1 MCEPISAATA
11 TAIAAGVSAATAVGG
26 AIMSSRAQSQAASA
40 LAAQNQATQ
49 QAQEQAFTQRN
60 QAALAQT
67 AGQTAA
73 MEQSFQDQ
81 RAVASQAQ
89 TAQMSALKQY
99 QDTLDAENAQAAAL
113 RQAGD
118 QQAQTLLAATT
129 APALNQAQTTQATQA
144 ATLLGQNM
152 PAGPEAPDPSGGGTN
167 AVSNDPTEQAALAR
181 RTAEAATNIRTYGA
195 KIGQLASYD
204 APTQAVNLAVEANKT
219 GIMPAQTA
227 DYLLRSGSNARLLP
241 SQVAYQAATGEGQAQ
256 LGLVQSR
263 AQNALDAASLSYGN
277 TTDIANLGQSD
288 ADTIAANKA
297 AQAKAD
303 AAYQASL
310 GSLVTGVGNLGLYG
324 VGRFGSFTG
333 GTPVL
338 PAGQSPFAGVPVG
351 GSPAGNIT

>member
-1 MCEPISAATA
+1 
-11 TAIAAGVSAATAVGG
+11 
-26 AIMSSRAQSQAASA
+26 MSSRAQSQAANA
-40 LAAQNQATQ
+40 LASQNQATQ

-81 RAVASQAQ
+81 RAVAAQ
-89 TAQMSALKQY
+89 TAASQSAALKQY
-99 QDTLDAENAQAAAL
+99 QDTLGAENTQADAL

-118 QQAQTLLAATT
+118 QQAQALLAQTT
-129 APALNQAQTTQATQA
+129 APVLAGAQTGQAAQA

-152 PAGPEAPDPSGGGTN
+152 PAGPQAPDPSGGGTN
-167 AVSNDPTEQAALAR
+167 AVKNDPTEQAALAR

-227 DYLLRSGSNARLLP
+227 DYLLRSGSNVRLLP
-241 SQVAYQAATGEGQAQ
+241 SQVAYQAATGEGATN
-256 LGLVQSR
+256 LGLIQSR
-263 AQNALDAASLSYGN
+263 TQNALDAASLSYGN
-277 TTDIANLGQSD
+277 ATDIANLGQSD

-310 GSLVTGVGNLGLYG
+310 GALTTGVGNLGLYG
-324 VGRFGSFTG
+324 AGRYGTNLFGISTPSIANSTG
-333 GTPVL
+333 G
-338 PAGQSPFAGVPVG
+338 AGP
-351 GSPAGNIT
+351 